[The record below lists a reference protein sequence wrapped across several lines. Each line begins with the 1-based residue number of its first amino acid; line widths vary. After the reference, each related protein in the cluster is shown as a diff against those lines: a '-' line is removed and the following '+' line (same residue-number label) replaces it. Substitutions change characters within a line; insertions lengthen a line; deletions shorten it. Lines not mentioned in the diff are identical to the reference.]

1 MKKFTTVGD
10 IQDVNQLVDQALTLK
25 QHPYQ
30 HKIANKTV
38 GLIFFN
44 PSLRTRMST
53 QKAAFNLGVQVMVLN
68 IDKDGWKI
76 EFENGAVMNSGAQEH
91 IKDAARVMSLY
102 CDVLGVRT
110 FASLNNREDDYNE
123 TVLQQFIHYAEVPVL
138 SLESAT
144 RHPLQSLADMM
155 TIKEQGITRP
165 KVVLTWAPHPRALP
179 QAVPNS
185 FLEWVIKTDA
195 EVHAAFPKG
204 YALAPQF
211 LSGVTVHHD
220 QNEALENA
228 DIVYAKNWS
237 SYTAYG
243 QTPKVS
249 EDWTV
254 TDDTMKLTHHGQF
267 MHCLPIRRNVVA
279 SDAVIDQSLV
289 YQQAK
294 NREYSAQLILQ
305 KLLQNG

>member
-1 MKKFTTVGD
+1 MKKFTAVSD
-10 IQDVNQLVDQALTLK
+10 VQDVNQLVDEALTLK
-25 QHPYQ
+25 QHPFQ
-30 HKIANKTV
+30 HSIANKTI

-53 QKAAFNLGVQVMVLN
+53 QKAAFNLGLHVMVLN

-76 EFENGAVMNSGAQEH
+76 EFEDGAVMDSGAQEH
-91 IKDAARVMSLY
+91 IKDAAKIMGLY

-110 FASLNNREDDYNE
+110 FAGLKNRDDDYNE
-123 TVLQQFIHYAEVPVL
+123 IVLQQFIQHADIPVF

-155 TIKEQGITRP
+155 TIKAQGITRP

-185 FLEWVIKTDA
+185 FLEWVTKTDA
-195 EVHAAFPKG
+195 EVHTAFPKG

-211 LSGVTVHHD
+211 LDGVKVHHD

-249 EDWTV
+249 EDWTI
-254 TDDTMKLTHHGQF
+254 TSESMAPTRQAGF
-267 MHCLPIRRNVVA
+267 MHCLPIRRNVIA

-294 NREYSAQLILQ
+294 NREYSAQLILK